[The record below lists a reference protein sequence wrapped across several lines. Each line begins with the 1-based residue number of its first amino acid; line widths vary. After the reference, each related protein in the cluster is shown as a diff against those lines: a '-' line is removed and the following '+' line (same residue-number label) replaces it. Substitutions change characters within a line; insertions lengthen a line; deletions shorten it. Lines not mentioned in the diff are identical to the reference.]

1 MAKSIK
7 ESLIKALASGK
18 FISGQ
23 ELAETLGVSR
33 AAISNH
39 VGSLEDIGL
48 DVFKVRGKGYQL
60 AQPIELLDRVKVIEH
75 INKYQNNNVIEV
87 HNIIDSTNNYLMRK
101 LPNQV
106 TQGQVCLAECQLAGR
121 GRRGKQWVSPF
132 GSHLY
137 LSLYH
142 KLDQGMSQAM
152 GLSIACALAVTD
164 TVSTLYNV
172 DVELKWPNDIYINGK
187 KLAGILIDLEG
198 QATGE
203 CHSVIGVGINVSM
216 PAHIKDKIDQPWI
229 DLHKAINQPIDR
241 NLLAATLIHQLEQR
255 VSEHKRSGLQN
266 MLNLWHKHDL
276 FLNKAVK
283 LITGENETLGVC
295 RGINEQGALLLD
307 VEGEI
312 KPIYGGE
319 VSMRGVT

>member
-7 ESLIKALASGK
+7 EDLIKALASGE
-18 FISGQ
+18 FVSGQ
-23 ELAETLGVSR
+23 GLAETLGVSR

-39 VGSLEDIGL
+39 VSNLEALGL

-60 AQPIELLDRVKVIEH
+60 AQPIELLDRMKVVEH
-75 INKYQNNNVIEV
+75 LTSSQNNNVVEV

-106 TQGQVCLAECQLAGR
+106 VQGQVCLAECQLAGR
-121 GRRGKQWVSPF
+121 GRRGKEWVSPF

-152 GLSIACALAVTD
+152 GLSIACALAVAATI
-164 TVSTLYNV
+164 SSLYSV

-203 CHSVIGVGINVSM
+203 CHSVIGIGVNVSM
-216 PAHIKDKIDQPWI
+216 PAQVKSRIDQPWI
-229 DLHKAINQPIDR
+229 DLSTALDINIDR
-241 NLLAATLIHQLEQR
+241 NLLAATLIFNLQER
-255 VSEHKRSGLQN
+255 VNQHKKSGLQN
-266 MLNLWHKHDL
+266 MLDLWHKHDL

-283 LITGENETLGVC
+283 LITGTNEKQGVC
-295 RGINEQGALLLD
+295 RGINEQGALLLEVD
-307 VEGEI
+307 GET

-319 VSMRGVT
+319 VSMRGLM

>member
-7 ESLIKALASGK
+7 ENLIKALATGD

-23 ELAETLGVSR
+23 ALAEALGVSR

-39 VGSLEDIGL
+39 VGNLEALGL

-60 AQPIELLDRVKVIEH
+60 AHPIELLDKQKVIEH
-75 INKYQNNNVIEV
+75 LNAYQNTNVVEV

-121 GRRGKQWVSPF
+121 GRRGKEWVSPF

-164 TVSTLYNV
+164 TISSLYSV
-172 DVELKWPNDIYINGK
+172 DVELKWPNDIYLNGK

-198 QATGE
+198 QVTGE
-203 CHSVIGVGINVSM
+203 CHSIIGIGINVSM
-216 PAHIKDKIDQPWI
+216 PTQVTDKIDQPWT
-229 DLHKAINQPIDR
+229 DLNAAIGTNIDR
-241 NLLAATLIHQLEQR
+241 NLLAATLIYHLQVR
-255 VSEHKRSGLQN
+255 VNEHKESGLQN
-266 MLNLWHKHDL
+266 MLTLWHKHDL
-276 FLNKAVK
+276 YLNKAVK
-283 LITGENETLGVC
+283 LITGANEKQGVC
-295 RGINEQGALLLD
+295 RGINDQGALLLEVD
-307 VEGEI
+307 GET

-319 VSMRGVT
+319 MSMRGIM